1 MRTAIPILLAIV
13 LTVAC
18 TPSEDSSGT
27 ASGIARPAR
36 GSVAIGQSA
45 PEISGKDLD
54 GVAFKLS
61 DYRGKVVML
70 DFWGDW

>member
-1 MRTAIPILLAIV
+1 MRATIPLLLALV

-18 TPSEDSSGT
+18 TPSGSEATGR
-27 ASGIARPAR
+27 ARPAR
-36 GSVAIGQSA
+36 GGVSIGQPA
-45 PEISGKDLD
+45 PEITGKDLD
-54 GVAFKLS
+54 GTAFKLS